1 MTDRKGT
8 LDSIR
13 ISFIL
18 MLICALIAGVV
29 ALVNQL
35 TYEKIEQNLEAE
47 KREAII
53 SIFGSDSI
61 TYEELTDMPESVEMV
76 YTVTDGGQALGY
88 CVNLNSAGFGGDIN
102 LMVGVGTDG
111 NIIGVTIVSLSETP
125 GLGTKVNDADYL
137 SQYVGKGID
146 LKQGTDIDTISG
158 ATVSSKA
165 VLAGV
170 NEATAALVKM
180 NLIGGEAA

>member
-1 MTDRKGT
+1 MTERKGV

-13 ISFIL
+13 ISLIL
-18 MLICALIAGVV
+18 TLICALIAGVV

-35 TYEKIEQNLEAE
+35 TYEKIAQNLETE

-53 SIFGSDSI
+53 AIFGSDSV
-61 TYEELTDMPESVEMV
+61 TYEEMSNMPDSVEMI
-76 YTVTDGGQALGY
+76 YTVSDRGQPLGY
-88 CVNLNSAGFGGDIN
+88 CVNLNSGGFGGDIN
-102 LMVGVGTDG
+102 MMVGVGADG
-111 NIIGVTIVSLSETP
+111 RIIGVTIVSLSETP
-125 GLGTKVNDADYL
+125 GLGTKVNDANYL
-137 SQYVGKGID
+137 AQYIGQGLD

-170 NEATAALVKM
+170 NEATAALSKM
-180 NLIGGEAA
+180 NLIGGGTK